1 MCWHKIIANTFASP
15 CDLREEDFEEFSNK
29 AVAKERGLV
38 HLADGSQEATL
49 AVHAKGE
56 QVVLHILE
64 TLILCKIHYPLLIV
78 CK

>member
-1 MCWHKIIANTFASP
+1 MRWNKIIANTFASP
-15 CDLREEDFEEFSNK
+15 CDLREEDFEEFSNE

-56 QVVLHILE
+56 QEVLYVLSKE
-64 TLILCKIHYPLLIV
+64 NSWYLWNLKYV
-78 CK
+78 M